1 MVTQNHTITVIGN
14 IESNTSLK
22 VYDLQGRVIAQK
34 VVSNDSREIR
44 LDNQNTGVYVL
55 SISNTN
61 GQRTQKVILK

>member
-1 MVTQNHTITVIGN
+1 MVTQNHTITVIGD

-34 VVSNDSREIR
+34 AVFNNNRVLR
-44 LDNQNTGVYVL
+44 LDNQNTGVYVV